1 MIKKLFVSVLVAPLA
16 LYLSVLRTETFAMN
30 QTVVLQESSP
40 ERTAP
45 STDES
50 IENGKRSYIE
60 WCTDCHGESGSG
72 DGPLARLVREPP
84 SDLTDDVWS
93 TGGTDEDLITVIR
106 NGTRTGMRG
115 YDSKF
120 DAEALQDL
128 VNYIRSLGKQSS
140 PLNYD

>member
-1 MIKKLFVSVLVAPLA
+1 MIKKLFVLVLVTPLA
-16 LYLSVLRTETFAMN
+16 LYLFVLRTETFAMK

-40 ERTAP
+40 DRTES

-50 IENGKRSYIE
+50 IEDGKRSYIE
-60 WCTDCHGESGSG
+60 WCLDCHGESGSG
-72 DGPLARLVREPP
+72 DGPLASLVREPP
-84 SDLTDDVWS
+84 FNLTDDVWS

-120 DAEALQDL
+120 EAEELQDL
-128 VNYIRSLGKQSS
+128 VNYIRTLAKQSS
-140 PLNYD
+140 PQDYD

>member
-16 LYLSVLRTETFAMN
+16 LSLSVLRTETFAMN

-140 PLNYD
+140 PLNDD

>member
-16 LYLSVLRTETFAMN
+16 LYLSVLRTETFAMK

-140 PLNYD
+140 PLNDD

>member
-93 TGGTDEDLITVIR
+93 TGGTDEDLKTVIR

>member
-140 PLNYD
+140 PLNDD

>member
-1 MIKKLFVSVLVAPLA
+1 MSVLVAPLA
-16 LYLSVLRTETFAMN
+16 LYLSALQTETVAMR
-30 QTVVLQESSP
+30 QAAVLQERP
-40 ERTAP
+40 PDRTES

-50 IENGKRSYIE
+50 IEAGKRSYIE

-72 DGPLARLVREPP
+72 DGPLAALVREPP

-93 TGGTDEDLITVIR
+93 TGGSDEDLIAVIR

-120 DAEALQDL
+120 DAEELQNL
-128 VNYIRSLGKQSS
+128 VNYIRTLEKNSS
-140 PLNYD
+140 PPLHD

>member
-16 LYLSVLRTETFAMN
+16 LYLSALRTETFAMK

-120 DAEALQDL
+120 DAEELQDL

-140 PLNYD
+140 PLNHD

>member
-16 LYLSVLRTETFAMN
+16 LYLSVLRTETFAMK
-30 QTVVLQESSP
+30 QTVVLQESAP

-45 STDES
+45 GTDES
-50 IENGKRSYIE
+50 IEKGKRSYIE

-72 DGPLARLVREPP
+72 DGPLAGLVREPP

-120 DAEALQDL
+120 DAEELQDL

-140 PLNYD
+140 PLNHD